1 MRFSLNYDWNRQMAD
16 DFCESHR
23 GYQLFLY
30 NQEISF
36 PDYIKASGKMRTAA
50 YNDDVAGNHR
60 RR

>member
-1 MRFSLNYDWNRQMAD
+1 MAD

-50 YNDDVAGNHR
+50 YNDDVASNHR